1 MDHEKMTVLVIEPE
15 KKPYVKDI
23 SSGLA
28 SLQKEVGGYIQAVYP
43 FDDPVAIICDEE
55 AKLTGKKLN
64 RALRDENGQIY
75 DIVAGTFLVAGRG
88 EEDFCSLTPEQ
99 IKKFSDM
106 YKTPEMFLRLN
117 GKLMVLPME
126 EKRELAKK
134 TSVLQKLNDLKDKDA
149 PAGTKKPHS
158 KEER

>member
-1 MDHEKMTVLVIEPE
+1 MDQEKMTVLVIEPE

-43 FDDPVAIICDEE
+43 FEDPVAIICDEE
-55 AKLTGKKLN
+55 AKLTGKELN
-64 RALRDENGQIY
+64 RALRDEDGQIY
-75 DIVAGTFLVAGRG
+75 DIVAGTFLVAGLG

-134 TSVLQKLNDLKDKDA
+134 PSVLQKLNDLKDKDV
-149 PAGTKKPHS
+149 PAGIKKPHS

>member
-43 FDDPVAIICDEE
+43 FEDPVAIICDEE
-55 AKLTGKKLN
+55 AKLTGKELN
-64 RALRDENGQIY
+64 RALRDEDGQIY
-75 DIVAGTFLVAGRG
+75 DIVAGSFLIAGLG

-134 TSVLQKLNDLKDKDA
+134 PSVLQKLNDLKDKDV
-149 PAGTKKPHS
+149 PAGIKKPHS

>member
-43 FDDPVAIICDEE
+43 FEDPVAIICDEE
-55 AKLTGKKLN
+55 AKLTGKELN
-64 RALRDENGQIY
+64 RALRDEDGQIY
-75 DIVAGTFLVAGRG
+75 DIVAGTFLVAGLG

-134 TSVLQKLNDLKDKDA
+134 PSVLQKLNDLKDKDV
-149 PAGTKKPHS
+149 PAGIKKPHS
-158 KEER
+158 KAER

>member
-55 AKLTGKKLN
+55 AKLTGKELN
-64 RALRDENGQIY
+64 RALRDEDGQIY
-75 DIVAGTFLVAGRG
+75 DIVAGSFLIAGLG
-88 EEDFCSLTPEQ
+88 EEDFCSLTQEQ

-134 TSVLQKLNDLKDKDA
+134 PSVLQKLNDLKDKDV
-149 PAGTKKPHS
+149 PAGIKKPHS

>member
-43 FDDPVAIICDEE
+43 FEDPVAIICDEE
-55 AKLTGKKLN
+55 AKLTGKELN
-64 RALRDENGQIY
+64 RALRDEDGQIY
-75 DIVAGTFLVAGRG
+75 DIVAGTFLVAGLG

-134 TSVLQKLNDLKDKDA
+134 PSVLQKLNDLKDKDV
-149 PAGTKKPHS
+149 PAGIKKPHS
-158 KEER
+158 KEDR